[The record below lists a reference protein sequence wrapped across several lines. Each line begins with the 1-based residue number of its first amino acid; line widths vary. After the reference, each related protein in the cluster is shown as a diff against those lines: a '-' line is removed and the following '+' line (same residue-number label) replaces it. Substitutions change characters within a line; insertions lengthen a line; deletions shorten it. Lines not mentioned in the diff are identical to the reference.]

1 MILQRRGMPVFKW
14 HFLLQESILALSELK
29 TSNDNISHIIVQRK
43 VVMDENWALS
53 SLHGGSLELT
63 LTVPLI
69 MRKLKIK
76 MFKPLDKLSDSTK
89 LTGWHQSLTWLNGCT
104 WTPAWSTVDSNPYSK
119 REIKGRVL
127 INEIK
132 VKIRWFPL
140 PPSH

>member
-1 MILQRRGMPVFKW
+1 MSLQRRGMPVFKW
-14 HFLLQESILALSELK
+14 HFLLQESVLALSELK